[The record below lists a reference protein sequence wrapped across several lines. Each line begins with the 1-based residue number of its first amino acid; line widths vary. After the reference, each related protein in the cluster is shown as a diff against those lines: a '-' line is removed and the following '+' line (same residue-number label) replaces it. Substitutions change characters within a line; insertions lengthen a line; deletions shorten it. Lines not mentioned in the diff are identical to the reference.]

1 MIHPLLSIIIPVY
14 NTEEYL
20 AECINSILEQ
30 TCSNWE
36 LILVDDGST
45 DNSGV
50 ICDDFAQRDSR
61 IKVLHTENGGASHAR
76 NTGIEHVTGEWISFI
91 DSDDWISSDYVDTI
105 ANINEDYDIVYFNLV
120 KKFSNGFDNYLHTP
134 SLTSNDRKGTE
145 DILFQLKYGPLGD
158 IFGWTCAKF
167 YKSSIIKENNI
178 RFVEELTF
186 REDEI
191 FTMQYCI
198 HINSIKLIDKYLYYY
213 RIRDNGLTA
222 NGASPQDH
230 ILLSKHLHR
239 TLSFYSNKKL
249 LANDKR
255 RVIDEQIFCFL
266 YKLRIR
272 NAFHETKK
280 IHQFIHNNPEYK
292 PLASKQNVINLLSH
306 SLFTSYILIMTDMI
320 LQRINN
326 SLTKI

>member
-30 TCSNWE
+30 TYNDWE

-76 NTGIEHVTGEWISFI
+76 NAGIEHATGKWISFV

-105 ANINEDYDIVYFNLV
+105 ANTNEDYDIIYFNLV
-120 KKFSNGFDNYLHTP
+120 KKFSNGFENYLHTP
-134 SLTSNDRKGTE
+134 SLISKDRKGTE
-145 DILFQLKYGPLGD
+145 EILFQLKYGPLGD

-167 YKSSIIKENNI
+167 YKSSIIKENKI

-213 RIRDNGLTA
+213 RIRNNGLTA
-222 NGASPQDH
+222 NGR
-230 ILLSKHLHR
+230 LSKKHLI
-239 TLSFYSNKKL
+239 LSQHLIKL
-249 LANDKR
+249 LPFYNNPELLENDKHR
-255 RVIDEQIFCFL
+255 IIDYQIFYFL
-266 YKLRIR
+266 YILRIK
-272 NAFHETKK
+272 NSFHETKK
-280 IHQFIHNNPEYK
+280 IHNLLNSDTIYIK
-292 PLASKQNVINLLSH
+292 TASNKHIVKLLSH
-306 SLFTSYILIMTDMI
+306 SLFTSYILIMIDMI
-320 LQRINN
+320 LQRIKNLL
-326 SLTKI
+326 S

>member
-30 TCSNWE
+30 TYNDWE

-45 DNSGV
+45 DNSGD

-61 IKVLHTENGGASHAR
+61 IKVLHTENRGASHAR
-76 NTGIEHVTGEWISFI
+76 NAGIEHATGKWISFV

-105 ANINEDYDIVYFNLV
+105 ANTNEDYDIIYFNLV
-120 KKFSNGFDNYLHTP
+120 KKFSNGFENYLHTP
-134 SLTSNDRKGTE
+134 SLISKDRKGTE
-145 DILFQLKYGPLGD
+145 EILFQLKYGPLGD

-167 YKSSIIKENNI
+167 YKSSIIKENKI

-213 RIRDNGLTA
+213 RIRNNGLTA
-222 NGASPQDH
+222 NGMFS
-230 ILLSKHLHR
+230 
-239 TLSFYSNKKL
+239 KKL
-249 LANDKR
+249 ALLHLQLQDLLPYYNNPELLKKDKHR
-255 RVIDEQIFCFL
+255 IVDYQIDNFL
-266 YKLRIR
+266 YVLRIR
-272 NAFHETKK
+272 NSFSETKK
-280 IHQFIHNNPEYK
+280 IQNFINSDVIYK
-292 PLASKQNVINLLSH
+292 SIASNKYIIKLLSH
-306 SLFTSYILIMTDMI
+306 SLLVSYFLIFIDLI
-320 LQRINN
+320 LQRLKN
-326 SLTKI
+326 LLAK